1 MKIKTIVTTMTVASI
16 LSFSLG
22 GPLFAAAKDFAD
34 IDKTVGKEKIVS
46 LHDQGIIEGVTA
58 TEFRPELKL
67 SNAQGV
73 QLITKAL
80 KLNLEAIDFV
90 KIPLASDLFSNIND
104 NAWFA
109 KAFLNAFYN
118 DIDLPKDINPS
129 KPMTKEQFTFFLM
142 QGVEKAGNLP
152 MINIVPANIAD
163 ETDITSS
170 YQGAIQRSLTWKINT
185 LNSEDK
191 FNPTS
196 EISRAEAAVML
207 YNAIEF
213 LNERQAQQ

>member
-16 LSFSLG
+16 LSFSFG

-34 IDKTVGKEKIVS
+34 IDKTAGKEKIVA
-46 LHDQGIIEGVTA
+46 LHDQGIIEGITT

-73 QLITKAL
+73 QLITRGL

-90 KIPLASDLFSNIND
+90 KIPLASDLFSNIKD
-104 NAWFA
+104 NAWFSE
-109 KAFLNAFYN
+109 AFINAFYN
-118 DIDLPKDINPS
+118 EINLPKDIAPS
-129 KPMTKEQFTFFLM
+129 KPMTKEQFTYFLI
-142 QGVEKAGNLP
+142 QGVEKVGNLP
-152 MINIVPANIAD
+152 MAKLVPANI
-163 ETDITSS
+163 TDATNITVS

-185 LNSEDK
+185 LNSEGK

-213 LNERQAQQ
+213 LNNQTQQ